1 MLFKVIF
8 STIENK
14 IISIF
19 KVYYTQY
26 IQKVKKIKRF
36 ILTFYKKIRK
46 SDFYFLNIRDEALF
60 QKRKFYKKYILIPT
74 GHQKKGITR
83 KGIQNIGYLFQG
95 LKIKQTSPVQ
105 ESFRRSFGFA
115 LEYKDTLHTKPHSRP
130 YGTT

>member
-60 QKRKFYKKYILIPT
+60 QKRKFYKKYILIST
-74 GHQKKGITR
+74 SHQKKGITG
-83 KGIQNIGYLFQG
+83 KGIQILDAF
-95 LKIKQTSPVQ
+95 
-105 ESFRRSFGFA
+105 F
-115 LEYKDTLHTKPHSRP
+115 KD
-130 YGTT
+130 